1 MKKVRKNLEDLA
13 CIVLDN
19 MDSLEIYPENIES
32 YQVMDILMDYNIK
45 ISEGECEKI
54 ADFIRSNY

>member
-1 MKKVRKNLEDLA
+1 MKKYQNLEDLA

-19 MDSLEIYPENIES
+19 MDSLEIYPESIES

-45 ISEGECEKI
+45 ISKDECEKI